1 MRGFRL
7 ALQIIDR
14 IIDAVNA
21 YRKRQHE
28 KRIEA
33 IKQNP
38 SGAWSDRF
46 GRVQPTADPYD
57 DAEQLPADNTNA
69 ARTEPGRPDS
79 NTTP

>member
-14 IIDAVNA
+14 IIDAINA

-28 KRIEA
+28 KRIES
-33 IKQNP
+33 IKNDP

-46 GRVQPTADPYD
+46 GRVQPTADAYD
-57 DAEQLPADNTNA
+57 DAEQLPADSANT
-69 ARTEPGRPDS
+69 ARPEPGRPDS
-79 NTTP
+79 KTAP

>member
-33 IKQNP
+33 IKHDP
-38 SGAWSDRF
+38 SGAWAGRF
-46 GRVQPTADPYD
+46 GRVQPTADPYV
-57 DAEQLPADNTNA
+57 DAEQLPSDGTNT
-69 ARTEPGRPDS
+69 ARPEPGRQDS
-79 NTTP
+79 DATP

>member
-7 ALQIIDR
+7 ALKIIDR
-14 IIDAVNA
+14 IIDAINA

-33 IKQNP
+33 IKHDP

-57 DAEQLPADNTNA
+57 DAEQLPSDSANT
-69 ARTEPGRPDS
+69 ARPEPGRQDS
-79 NTTP
+79 DATP

>member
-1 MRGFRL
+1 MRGFGL
-7 ALQIIDR
+7 ALLIVEQIIE
-14 IIDAVNA
+14 AVNV

-33 IKQNP
+33 IKRDP

-57 DAEQLPADNTNA
+57 DAEQLPANSANT
-69 ARTEPGRPDS
+69 ARPEPGQPDS
-79 NTTP
+79 DVKP

>member
-33 IKQNP
+33 IKHDP

-57 DAEQLPADNTNA
+57 DAEQLPADGANT
-69 ARTEPGRPDS
+69 ARPEPGRQDS
-79 NTTP
+79 DATP

>member
-14 IIDAVNA
+14 IIDAINA

-28 KRIEA
+28 KRIES
-33 IKQNP
+33 IKHDP

-46 GRVQPTADPYD
+46 GRVQPTSDPYD
-57 DAEQLPADNTNA
+57 DAEQLPTDSTNT
-69 ARTEPGRPDS
+69 ARPESGRPDS
-79 NTTP
+79 NATP

>member
-7 ALQIIDR
+7 ALLIVEQIIE
-14 IIDAVNA
+14 AVNA

-33 IKQNP
+33 IKHDP

-57 DAEQLPADNTNA
+57 DAEQLPADSANA
-69 ARTEPGRPDS
+69 ARPESGRPDS

>member
-33 IKQNP
+33 IKHDP
-38 SGAWSDRF
+38 SGAWAGRF

-57 DAEQLPADNTNA
+57 DAEQLPSDGTNT
-69 ARTEPGRPDS
+69 ARPEPGRQDS
-79 NTTP
+79 DATP